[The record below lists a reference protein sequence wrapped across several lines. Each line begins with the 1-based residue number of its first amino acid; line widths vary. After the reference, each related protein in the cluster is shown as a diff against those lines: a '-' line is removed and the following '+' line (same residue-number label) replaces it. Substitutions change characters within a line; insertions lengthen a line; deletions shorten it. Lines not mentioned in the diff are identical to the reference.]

1 MLGWIL
7 TIIVMLMIMKRIS
20 FRRYLND
27 APLYVLKER
36 YINGDI
42 DEATYQKMKLVLIE
56 NK

>member
-7 TIIVMLMIMKRIS
+7 TIMIMYMIIKRVSI
-20 FRRYLND
+20 RKYLNE

-42 DEATYQKMKLVLIE
+42 DEETYQKMKLVLVN